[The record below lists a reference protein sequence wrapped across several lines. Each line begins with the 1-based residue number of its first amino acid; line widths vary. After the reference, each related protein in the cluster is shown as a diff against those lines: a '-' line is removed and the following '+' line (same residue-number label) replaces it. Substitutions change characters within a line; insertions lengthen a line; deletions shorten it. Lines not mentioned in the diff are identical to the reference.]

1 MNNPSQP
8 PTLSVVMPT
17 YQCRELM
24 ERHITAMAAWIDLA
38 HEIIVVDSRSSDGTL
53 DYIREK
59 LRHPKLRIIERDRGL
74 YESWNEG
81 LAATDGRWIYISTA
95 GDTITRGQLLLMLHR
110 GGATQADVVISPSDY
125 VDESGRP
132 APGARKRPRIY
143 AEFAEQGDVL
153 LAPPAVRH
161 FAFKSAGTHALLGS
175 LASDLFRG
183 DFLRS
188 RPFPEDYG
196 THGDTAWLL
205 RHAYEIRLCVLQT
218 TGSTFCLHAP
228 KSSESKEALR
238 GVLDRMHA
246 QEIRAGGLTPVLASS
261 IQLRAQMS
269 QRSKAWSGWMGT
281 LKWAAANLRYLEA
294 RRRHGRLEAEERRAL
309 DRLISRIA

>member
-1 MNNPSQP
+1 MDNPSQP

-17 YQCRELM
+17 YQCRGLM

-59 LRHPKLRIIERDRGL
+59 LRHPRLRIIERDRGL
-74 YESWNEG
+74 YASWNEG
-81 LAATDGRWIYISTA
+81 LAATEGRWIYISTA
-95 GDTITRGQLLLMLHR
+95 GETITRGQLLLMLHR
-110 GGATQADVVISPSDY
+110 GAATQADVVISPSDY

-132 APGARKRPRIY
+132 APSARKRPRIY

-153 LAPPAVRH
+153 LSPPAVRH

-183 DFLRS
+183 DFLRV
-188 RPFPEDYG
+188 RPFPENYG

-205 RHAYEIRLCVLQT
+205 RHAHEMRLCLLQT

-228 KSSESKEALR
+228 TSSESKEAR
-238 GVLDRMHA
+238 QRVLDRMHE
-246 QEIRAGGLTPVLASS
+246 QEIRAGGLTPVLTSS
-261 IQLRAQMS
+261 IRLRTLMK
-269 QRSKAWSGWMGT
+269 QRKSAWSGWQT
-281 LKWAAANLRYLEA
+281 VLKWAAANMRYLSA
-294 RRRHGRLEAEERRAL
+294 RRRHGKLEAKERRDLAGH
-309 DRLISRIA
+309 ISRIA

>member
-1 MNNPSQP
+1 MSL
-8 PTLSVVMPT
+8 PTISAVLPT
-17 YQCRELM
+17 FNCFPLM
-24 ERHITAMAAWIDLA
+24 ARHLDAVEQWIDLA
-38 HEIIVVDSRSSDGTL
+38 HEVVVVDSRSTDGTL
-53 DYIREK
+53 DLIRRR
-59 LRHPKLRIIERDRGL
+59 LRHPNIRIIERDRGL
-74 YESWNEG
+74 YSSWNEG
-81 LAATDGRWIYISTA
+81 IAATTGDWVYVSTA
-95 GDTITRGQLLLMLHR
+95 GDTIEREHLSRLRHWGETTR
-110 GGATQADVVISPSDY
+110 ADVVISPSDY
-125 VDESGRP
+125 VDDAGRP
-132 APGARKRPRIY
+132 APRARKRPKLY
-143 AEFAEQGDVL
+143 AEFAAKGDVL
-153 LAPPAVRH
+153 IAPPAVRH
-161 FAFKSAGTHALLGS
+161 FAFRSAGTHALLGS

-205 RHAYEIRLCVLQT
+205 RHAHEIRLCVLQT

-238 GVLDRMHA
+238 SVLDRMHA

-281 LKWAAANLRYLEA
+281 LKWAAANLRYLGA